1 MSHLIR
7 AAKKAKLSHRIARLN
22 ALCVDG
28 RKDALDYVPDGC
40 IALTVYRGPNRLPV
54 DVCVEDSATGY
65 AWIYRRGTWR
75 EVLLAQD
82 EMRSATSIIDDCA
95 P

>member
-22 ALCVDG
+22 AMCADG
-28 RKDALDYVPDGC
+28 RKDALDYVPYGC
-40 IALTVYRGPNRLPV
+40 IALTVYRGPKQTPV
-54 DVCVEDSATGY
+54 DVCVEDNMTGY

-75 EVLLAQD
+75 ELLLTRD
-82 EMRSATSIIDDCA
+82 EMRPVASIIDDCA